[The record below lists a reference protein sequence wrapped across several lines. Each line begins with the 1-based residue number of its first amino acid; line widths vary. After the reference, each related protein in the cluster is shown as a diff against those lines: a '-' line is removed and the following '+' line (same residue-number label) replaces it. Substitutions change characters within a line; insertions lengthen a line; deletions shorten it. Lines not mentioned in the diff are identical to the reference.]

1 MPEGYP
7 VDHLSPSYQPELAM
21 RGVSRGGCDQLVFF
35 YPLSRALGQLLVL
48 GDARTAT

>member
-7 VDHLSPSYQPELAM
+7 VDHLSARYRPGLAM
-21 RGVSRGGCDQLVFF
+21 RGVSGDDQLVFF
-35 YPLSRALGQLLVL
+35 YPLPRAIGQLLVL

>member
-7 VDHLSPSYQPELAM
+7 ADQLSPSYRPELAM
-21 RGVSRGGCDQLVFF
+21 RGMSRGGDQLVFF
-35 YPLSRALGQLLVL
+35 YPLPRALGQLLVL